1 MSKNKTNTKKQTPK
15 KATQTKCKA
24 KSVTPKAT
32 KTPKNTAK
40 GKNVAQAKQPK
51 VTQPKKPK
59 ITQPPRRTVGVVND
73 TYHAKGKKLYE
84 IPAES
89 TLERLKK
96 KGVKRMVWGNGDTL
110 LIK

>member
-40 GKNVAQAKQPK
+40 GKNVAQAKPPK
-51 VTQPKKPK
+51 V
-59 ITQPPRRTVGVVND
+59 TQPPRRTVGVVND